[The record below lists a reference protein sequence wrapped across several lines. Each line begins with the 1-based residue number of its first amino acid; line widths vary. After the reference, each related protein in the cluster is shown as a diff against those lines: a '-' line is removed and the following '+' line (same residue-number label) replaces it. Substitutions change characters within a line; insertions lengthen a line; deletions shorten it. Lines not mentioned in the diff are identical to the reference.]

1 MSQYFQG
8 EQIGNFTFF
17 RVPKALFTNTEY
29 KKMSTDSK
37 LLYSLML
44 DRVTLST
51 INDWKDRWGHIY
63 IYFTVNEIMKEMA
76 CCRQTAVNLL
86 DELENAALIERKKQ
100 GLGKPNRIYVKHF
113 E

>member
-1 MSQYFQG
+1 MSQYFHG
-8 EQIGNFTFF
+8 EQVGNYTFF
-17 RVPKALFTNTEY
+17 RVPKALFTNPKY
-29 KKMSTDSK
+29 KDLSTDAK

-44 DRVTLST
+44 DRVALST
-51 INDWKDRWGHIY
+51 VNDWKDKCGHIY

-76 CCRQTAVNLL
+76 CCKQTAVNLL
-86 DELENAALIERKKQ
+86 NELEKVALIERRKQ